1 VQNKIT
7 QFTERDI
14 LVNARNLAL
23 ENKVNSLLSLDVLA
37 QTKTNDPEEKKKLRK
52 EKIKFESALKRFTDL
67 IEIIDKRLKVT
78 K

>member
-1 VQNKIT
+1 MQNKIT

>member
-7 QFTERDI
+7 QFTEKEI
-14 LVNARNLAL
+14 LINARNRAL

-37 QTKTNDPEEKKKLRK
+37 DTKTNDPEEKKKIK
-52 EKIKFESALKRFTDL
+52 QEKIKFESALKRFTDL
-67 IEIIDKRLKVT
+67 IEIIDKRIKVA